1 MKTIKTRYF
10 NNKLSKEEINGYL
23 VLLDLSKK
31 KNKAEAELY
40 LQDLLEDMSDE
51 SANYFVDY
59 LVANQILHHEVDLKD
74 VIKFFDR
81 SELVESTKTLLL
93 CRYVIAEDLG
103 YDEDFSIDQI
113 SNNLESLLEEHSDKL
128 LQDLLL
134 EHEDSFMDQ
143 CKIPNHTYK
152 RYFLKILG
160 IEPEKDSGDEIFLS
174 SNYNLDLLN
183 IADVNS
189 HDFIEKLKKVQEYLK
204 KEGSKEFYNYSIIFE
219 GASGV
224 GKTEFAK
231 YLASVL
237 GQHFTYVSFGGLSSG
252 YHGET
257 ESNIKTFFDE
267 ARKNNSLIFIDEA
280 DSFLFNRQ
288 SGKLSF
294 EISIVNEMLQQI
306 EKYPG
311 IVICSTNLLGKVD
324 HAALRRFAEKI
335 TFNYL
340 KIEQARKA
348 FEIYFKNK
356 LNNNDAKGVDQIK
369 NLSLGDFKVVRQ
381 KTFFDEKIT
390 NKDLINLLG
399 KEVNYRQRI
408 ENTERG
414 EDD

>member
-1 MKTIKTRYF
+1 M
-10 NNKLSKEEINGYL
+10 
-23 VLLDLSKK
+23 
-31 KNKAEAELY
+31 
-40 LQDLLEDMSDE
+40 
-51 SANYFVDY
+51 
-59 LVANQILHHEVDLKD
+59 
-74 VIKFFDR
+74 
-81 SELVESTKTLLL
+81 
-93 CRYVIAEDLG
+93 IADDLG
-103 YDEDFSIDQI
+103 YDEGLSIDQM
-113 SNNLESLLEEHSDKL
+113 SSSLENLLEEHSDHL
-128 LQDLLL
+128 LQSILLDN
-134 EHEDSFMDQ
+134 EDSFMDQ
-143 CKIPNHTYK
+143 CQIPSHAYK
-152 RYFLKILG
+152 KYFLKILG
-160 IEPEKDSGDEIFLS
+160 IEQKKDLGDEIFLP

-183 IADVNS
+183 MADVNS

-257 ESNIKTFFDE
+257 ESNIKTFFDD
-267 ARKNNSLIFIDEA
+267 ARKNNSLLFIDEA

-288 SGKLSF
+288 NGKQSF

-340 KIEQARKA
+340 KKEQARKA

-356 LNNNDAKGVDQIK
+356 MNIKDSNGLDQIK

-381 KTFFDEKIT
+381 KTFFEEGIAS
-390 NKDLINLLG
+390 KDLIALLE
-399 KEVNYRQRI
+399 KEVNFRKRI
-408 ENTERG
+408 EST
-414 EDD
+414 DL